1 MVITVRVYAEHPDIA
16 MAETIRSLPDV
27 TIRVVSEAGTD
38 PQNSVYLFWFEA
50 PDYAELEATLT
61 ADHTVDDF
69 SVVLETPNRRMYR
82 IRYSD
87 EAKLLTP
94 AITGGSG
101 ITIESESQDNGWMLQ
116 FQLQDHD
123 ELYALREYAIE
134 EGITLDITEL
144 RQTAE
149 TQDRSDYGLTEPQRE
164 ALVTA
169 FVHGYFDEPRE
180 TSLEELAS
188 LLDISSTAVSG
199 RLRRGSARLIE
210 AVLLDDSERS

>member
-1 MVITVRVYAEHPDIA
+1 MVISVRVYAEHPDIA
-16 MAETIRSLPDV
+16 LAETIRSLPDV

-50 PDYAELEATLT
+50 TDFDELEATLT
-61 ADHTVDDF
+61 ADHTVADF
-69 SVVLETPNRRMYR
+69 SVILETANRRMYR

-87 EAKLLTP
+87 EAKLVTP

-101 ITIESESQDNGWMLQ
+101 ITVESESQDDGWMLQ
-116 FQLQDHD
+116 FQLQDHE

-134 EGITLDITEL
+134 EGITLDIAEI
-144 RQTAE
+144 RQTVE
-149 TQDRSDYGLTEPQRE
+149 TRDRSTYGLTDAQQD

-188 LLDISSTAVSG
+188 LLDISSTAMSG

-210 AVLLDDSERS
+210 EVLLDDDQP

>member
-1 MVITVRVYAEHPDIA
+1 MVISVRVYAEHPDIA
-16 MAETIRSLPDV
+16 LAETIRSHPDV
-27 TIRVVSEAGTD
+27 DISVVSEAGTD
-38 PQNSVYLFWFEA
+38 PKNSVYLFWFDA
-50 PDYAELEATLT
+50 PDFDELEATL
-61 ADHTVDDF
+61 AVDHTVADF
-69 SVVLETPNRRMYR
+69 SSVLEAANRRMYR

-94 AITGGSG
+94 AITAGSG
-101 ITIESESQDNGWMLQ
+101 ITIESESHDDGWMLR
-116 FQLQDHD
+116 FQLQDHE
-123 ELYALREYAIE
+123 ELYALREYAVE
-134 EGITLDITEL
+134 EGISLDIAEI
-144 RQTAE
+144 RQTVE
-149 TQDRSDYGLTEPQRE
+149 TRDRSNYGLTDAQGE

-210 AVLLDDSERS
+210 AVLLED